1 MKDNQFVVVGYS
13 LLDNDEYRKIMT
25 SRKGMELT
33 YYWLRRNVVRAPM
46 RNVYGKEVYEQYFLK
61 GYLAASIGE
70 EQLAQDLF
78 ISRHCVRDNLRDLEK
93 NGIIKIKELKTKTRG
108 DGAQK
113 KQKVYVLGKWMSE
126 TDAKGREKYAQFYY
140 AIDAVEKPFS

>member
-13 LLDNDEYRKIMT
+13 LLDSEKYRKIMT

-46 RNVYGKEVYEQYFLK
+46 RNVYAREVYERYFLK

-70 EQLAQDLF
+70 EQLARDLF
-78 ISRHCVRDNLRDLEK
+78 ISRHCVRDNLKDLEK
-93 NGIIKIKELKTKTRG
+93 HGIIKIKELKTKTRG
-108 DGAQK
+108 EGAQK
-113 KQKVYVLGKWMSE
+113 KQKVYIVGKWVSE
-126 TDAKGREKYAQFYY
+126 TDLQGREKYAQFYY
-140 AIDAVEKPFS
+140 IVDAMEKPFS